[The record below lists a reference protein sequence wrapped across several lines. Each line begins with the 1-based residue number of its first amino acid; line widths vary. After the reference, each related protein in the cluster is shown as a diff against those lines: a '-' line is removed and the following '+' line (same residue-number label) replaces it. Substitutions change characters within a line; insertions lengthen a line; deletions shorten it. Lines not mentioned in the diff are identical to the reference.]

1 MLEVFMELKPQD
13 IYVALKLVVLRNEPC
28 TMQRMGESLGLS
40 ASQIHASIQRLIKAN
55 LIRKDKGYKVIS
67 ANLKAFLL
75 HGIRFVFVPE
85 IGEPCRGVATASF
98 APPLNKAFT
107 ESNELPHVWP
117 DSEGDV
123 RGISFSPLHKSAAK
137 AARKDKELYELLA
150 LVDAIRGGR
159 ARERKMAA
167 DLITSRLS
175 KQKLDEVERLK
186 SKEYSEQIADIC
198 KRFHVR
204 KLALFGSAARREL
217 KSGSDIDFLVEF
229 EPGLTPA
236 ISGVQEM
243 KQILST
249 LVDRPVDL
257 VTPVV
262 LKNPFR
268 RKAIMRDL
276 ENLYVA

>member
-1 MLEVFMELKPQD
+1 MELKPQD
-13 IYVALKLVVLRNEPC
+13 IYVVLKLVVLKNEPC
-28 TMQRMGESLGLS
+28 PMQHIGESIGLS
-40 ASQIHASIQRLIKAN
+40 ASQVHGSIQRLIKAN

-67 ANLKAFLL
+67 ANLREFLL
-75 HGIRFVFVPE
+75 HGIQFVFVPD
-85 IGEPCRGVATASF
+85 IGEPCRGLATASF
-98 APPLNKAFT
+98 APPLKKEFVDSNK
-107 ESNELPHVWP
+107 LPYVWP
-117 DSEGDV
+117 DPKGDV
-123 RGISFSPLHKSAAK
+123 RGISFSPLHKSAPK
-137 AARKDKELYELLA
+137 AARKDKELYALLA

-167 DLITSRLS
+167 EHITSLLL
-175 KQKLDEVERLK
+175 KQKLDEVGRLK
-186 SKEYSEQIADIC
+186 SKEYSKQIADIC

-268 RKAIMRDL
+268 RKTIMRDL
-276 ENLYVA
+276 EDLYVA